1 MKFFWIFVAINEPE
15 IENNFVNV
23 VYSFQK
29 RGFNCFNLP
38 VVVVDMGVVVGG
50 GVVTGGLV
58 VLGFLVG
65 FPE

>member
-1 MKFFWIFVAINEPE
+1 MLFILFKKGV
-15 IENNFVNV
+15 
-23 VYSFQK
+23 
-29 RGFNCFNLP
+29 FNCFNLP
-38 VVVVDMGVVVGG
+38 VVVVDIGVVVGG